1 MSENIIVN
9 TALTLSINSSPGQ
22 DKRFP
27 SLSTESIFTFGD
39 FRLQRNLTPNVLSGI
54 SSQLSFSNFGTINS
68 LSNEEMFD
76 STTVL
81 NTTVNDLNPK
91 KDDANSYAYFS
102 SFYTKVATAINNIV
116 ENFPYG
122 MFIYDGG
129 TGTTILNYTN
139 VLSGSSTFNIPT
151 SAITNQGNVVYA
163 SGYTAS
169 TSTYSLFND
178 YTEYE
183 IELSSSTRYSASY
196 PIQVYYHSGNT
207 GMMTVVIDGQL
218 FSANTASTSVGFYIL
233 PSQKRYYA
241 YKKTLSN
248 LEYQLLFEQRFM
260 VPNPD
265 DDTFESTEFEWPK
278 TIDGFNPDGYGD
290 DFDEY
295 AETLLRS
302 CSLIDEIKT
311 NWMVRTM
318 LPENYLEL
326 DSDGEIYRKLTV
338 VYAEEFDKIKQYID
352 GIAFAHSVTYSN
364 EEAIPDK
371 FIHRLSKLLGWEPI
385 NEFNDVDIFEYL
397 AKEDD
402 NGYTVSD
409 YNLELW
415 KKILININWL
425 YKKKGTR
432 EGLEFI
438 FKLMGAPNCLINFN
452 ELIYRV
458 QQSAT
463 GVTNS
468 NYTSLKVDDD
478 TGYPNYEAGS
488 QYIFQEG
495 GPGRGDGDEYIRQW
509 EPEYQPIREVDNI
522 KVYTGNS
529 EVYGTS
535 NIMNS
540 KQVNI
545 ELSPAAAIECD
556 TNSWYDLNQDFES
569 IIVGLPDYV
578 NVGEVAI
585 HVPLT
590 ISGMSMANWLDYV
603 YTNAV
608 DPKKH
613 KIIGYD
619 GGHHNYFY
627 SSLRDIYLTYYY
639 WNNPGEVSNQLNF
652 RKLEAFLALVG
663 RNFGGYI
670 ERLIPATTIIEGEG
684 VLYRNTM
691 FNRQK
696 FVYPPGINNGSEFQ
710 IPAPI
715 SPDLEIFAVEVNA
728 QVNDVFNPQVNAVE
742 ISSNVNECYQEHIS
756 AVQVTND
763 FILPYNPTIN
773 GVVVSNSIDT
783 AVIETSYVTPEMTGI
798 ISPFPSTGT
807 PIAQPAPLPTPYRTR
822 RNVLA
827 DGASTDTIS
836 AIA

>member
-1 MSENIIVN
+1 MSDIIPI
-9 TALTLSINSSPGQ
+9 LSSHTLSINSSPGQ
-22 DKRFP
+22 DKRYP

-54 SSQLSFSNFGTINS
+54 SSQLSFSNFGTLNS
-68 LSNEEMFD
+68 LSNQDTFD

-91 KDDANSYAYFS
+91 KDEANSYAYFS
-102 SFYTKVATAINNIV
+102 SFYTKVATAINNII
-116 ENFPYG
+116 NTFPYG
-122 MFIYDGG
+122 MLVYDGG
-129 TGTTILNYTN
+129 SGTTLLNYTN
-139 VLSGSSTFNIPT
+139 ALSGGSTFNIPT
-151 SAITNQGNVVYA
+151 SAITNQGGLIYA

-169 TSTYSLFND
+169 TTTYSLFND
-178 YTEYE
+178 YAEYE
-183 IELSSSTRYSASY
+183 IELSSSTRYSTSY
-196 PIQVYYHSGNT
+196 PIQMYYHSGNT
-207 GMMTVVIDGQL
+207 GMMTFVIDGQL
-218 FSANTASTSVGFYIL
+218 FSANTASTSVGVYIL

-278 TIDGFNPDGYGD
+278 SIDGFNPDGYGD
-290 DFDEY
+290 NFDDY
-295 AETLLRS
+295 TETLLRS

-326 DSDGEIYRKLTV
+326 DSDGAIYRKLTV

-385 NEFNDVDIFEYL
+385 SEFNDVDIFEYL

-452 ELIYRV
+452 ELVYRV

-463 GVTNS
+463 GVTDS
-468 NYTSLKVDDD
+468 NLTSIKVNDE
-478 TGYPNYEAGS
+478 TGYPNYESGS
-488 QYIFQEG
+488 EFVFQEN

-509 EPEYQPIREVDNI
+509 EPEYQPIREIDNI

-529 EVYGTS
+529 EVYGTA
-535 NIMNS
+535 NIINS

-545 ELSPAAAIECD
+545 ELSPASSIECD
-556 TNSWYDLNQDFES
+556 TNSWYNLGQDFVS
-569 IIVGLPDYV
+569 AIDGLPDYV
-578 NVGEVAI
+578 NVGDVAV
-585 HVPLT
+585 HVP
-590 ISGMSMANWLDYV
+590 ISISAMSLSNWLDYV
-603 YTNAV
+603 YTNAI
-608 DPKKH
+608 DPTKH
-613 KIIGYD
+613 KIIGYE

-639 WNNPGEVSNQLNF
+639 WNNTGEASNQLNF
-652 RKLEAFLALVG
+652 RKLEAFLALVS

-696 FVYPPGINNGSEFQ
+696 FVYPPGLNNGSEFQ
-710 IPAPI
+710 IPAPL
-715 SPDLEIFAVEVNA
+715 SPNLEISAVVVSAE
-728 QVNDVFNPQVNAVE
+728 VNDVYNPQISAVQVT
-742 ISSNVNECYQEHIS
+742 SNVNEVYQEHIS
-756 AVQVTND
+756 AVQITNS

-773 GVVVSNSIDT
+773 GVVVSNSIDV
-783 AVIETSYVTPEMTGI
+783 AVVEYSYPTPESTGT
-798 ISPFPSTGT
+798 ISPFPQAGT
-807 PIAQPAPLPTPYRTR
+807 PVASPSILPTPYSTRTS
-822 RNVLA
+822 VIVGETGG
-827 DGASTDTIS
+827 GAAS
-836 AIA
+836 AQA